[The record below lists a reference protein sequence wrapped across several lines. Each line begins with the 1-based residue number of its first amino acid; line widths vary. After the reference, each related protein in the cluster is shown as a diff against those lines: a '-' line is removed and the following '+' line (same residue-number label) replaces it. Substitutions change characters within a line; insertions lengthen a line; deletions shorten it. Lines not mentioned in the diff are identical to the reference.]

1 MTVAISAWQQGN
13 DGLYVK
19 MSPGETDTFCIDV
32 RNEIDSTDELSSVAT
47 TVDAG
52 LTLLSSVARLNQ
64 NIRSRPHQIL
74 VVLRATQTGVFHIK
88 CVAPTLNGLTIVKHF
103 DVLVEEK

>member
-1 MTVAISAWQQGN
+1 MTVAISVWQQSN
-13 DGLYVK
+13 QGLYVK
-19 MSPGETDTFCIDV
+19 MSPGETDTFAIDV
-32 RNEIDSTDELSSVAT
+32 HNELDASDELLSVTA

-52 LTLLSSVARLNQ
+52 LTLLSNVVRINYSL
-64 NIRSRPHQIL
+64 RSRPHQMM

-88 CVAPTLNGLTIVKHF
+88 CVAPTLNGLTMVKHF

>member
-1 MTVAISAWQQGN
+1 MTVAISVWQQGN
-13 DGLYVK
+13 QGLYVK
-19 MSPGETDTFCIDV
+19 MSPGETDTFAIDV
-32 RNEIDSTDELSSVAT
+32 HNELDASDELLSVTA

-52 LTLLSSVARLNQ
+52 LTLLSNVVRINYSL
-64 NIRSRPHQIL
+64 RSRPHQMM

-88 CVAPTLNGLTIVKHF
+88 CVAPTLNGLVMVKHF

>member
-13 DGLYVK
+13 QGLYVK

-32 RNEIDSTDELSSVAT
+32 RNEIDSTDELLSVTA

-52 LTLLSSVARLNQ
+52 LTLLSGVVRIDYSL
-64 NIRSRPHQIL
+64 RSRPHQMM
-74 VVLRATQTGVFHIK
+74 VVLRATQTGVYHIK
-88 CVAPTLNGLTIVKHF
+88 CVAPTLNGLTMVKHF

>member
-1 MTVAISAWQQGN
+1 MTVAITAWQQGN
-13 DGLYVK
+13 RGLYVK

-32 RNEIDSTDELSSVAT
+32 RNELDSTDQLASVIS

-52 LTLLSSVARLNQ
+52 LTLLGSVVRIDTTVRAT
-64 NIRSRPHQIL
+64 PHQIL

-88 CVAPTLNGLTIVKHF
+88 CVAPTLNGLVMVKHF

>member
-1 MTVAISAWQQGN
+1 MTVAISVWQQGN
-13 DGLYVK
+13 QGLYVK
-19 MSPGETDTFCIDV
+19 MSPGETDTFAIDV
-32 RNEIDSTDELSSVAT
+32 HNELDVSDELLSVTA

-52 LTLLSSVARLNQ
+52 LTLLSNVVRINYSL
-64 NIRSRPHQIL
+64 RSRPHQMM

-88 CVAPTLNGLTIVKHF
+88 CVAPTLNGLVMVKHF